1 MLRVFWKGAQITLAV
16 WREKASTESIR
27 EANHSVRDAT
37 PVHKHTVGHRGKHGY
52 NVLSWERC
60 LGTCSL
66 MLAEQDVKGPRECP
80 EKAQM

>member
-1 MLRVFWKGAQITLAV
+1 MEGDTDHLGSVAGENV
-16 WREKASTESIR
+16 YR